1 MKSNLYVSIL
11 IICFLSFARMSLYGS
26 ESFIPDGPKSKNR
39 SSVKDSLSW
48 SVSLMKR
55 VFNGSGEWFMTSD
68 SFQNSVKGVIDYAEN
83 DPVDTVV
90 VDMNHLLRTDSIPLI
105 FNRRPENI
113 PVKSLVPGYIS
124 ADDLDRQVEAR
135 RKQVTDS
142 ILISVVIVPDDY
154 LAEGLSKA
162 PVVPPGEPKKMLPDM
177 ERTLPGAFVNR
188 YRKGLVDIILPANV
202 TEDEID
208 TLKTRLFNSTR
219 QFYNDS
225 VLFSQRDF
233 LIQTYKE
240 NFMARLTNEE
250 ATKKS
255 NFLSSKN
262 REILDNFNE
271 AEVRKV
277 NDSVRIALRYLTNHA
292 AADSTLIT
300 VTNRSGYQART
311 WTANRPMV
319 PTRIFLK
326 NEQNDSVSVVLY
338 NNGKGGVKM
347 VIDDGVKFL
356 RMAETQKKEI
366 IFDQKKPDGKLQN
379 IYLKPFDP
387 LPWTLYGTGAV
398 GFTQTALSNWA
409 KGGESSLSLLLI
421 GRYVANYSKKY
432 VKWENNAEFR
442 LGIFNSKTRGL
453 EKNDD
458 KLEIQSRLGISAFKK
473 WYYSGETNFRTQ
485 IAKGYKYPDK
495 DNPISKFMAPGY
507 LTFSVGMDYK
517 PNKNFSLFLSPFTS
531 KTTYVRDT
539 VLIDPSH
546 YGLEPG
552 KTSLWEPGII
562 TKLNWHYLIRE
573 NIIYDTRAEIFSNY
587 VYPFKKYNIFWE
599 QTLVLQLTQ
608 YISTRINTQMVYDYN
623 TKFPVMDSSG
633 NEIDKK
639 AKWQFKELFTV
650 GFNYK
655 F

>member
-1 MKSNLYVSIL
+1 
-11 IICFLSFARMSLYGS
+11 
-26 ESFIPDGPKSKNR
+26 
-39 SSVKDSLSW
+39 
-48 SVSLMKR
+48 
-55 VFNGSGEWFMTSD
+55 
-68 SFQNSVKGVIDYAEN
+68 
-83 DPVDTVV
+83 
-90 VDMNHLLRTDSIPLI
+90 
-105 FNRRPENI
+105 
-113 PVKSLVPGYIS
+113 
-124 ADDLDRQVEAR
+124 
-135 RKQVTDS
+135 
-142 ILISVVIVPDDY
+142 
-154 LAEGLSKA
+154 
-162 PVVPPGEPKKMLPDM
+162 
-177 ERTLPGAFVNR
+177 
-188 YRKGLVDIILPANV
+188 VDIILPANV

-233 LIQTYKE
+233 LIQTYKD

-250 ATKKS
+250 ATKKR

-300 VTNRSGYQART
+300 VTNRSGNQART

-379 IYLKPFDP
+379 IYLKPVDP
-387 LPWTLYGTGAV
+387 LPWTLFGTGAV

-539 VLIDPSH
+539 VLIDPSN

-552 KTSLWEPGII
+552 RTSLWEPGII

-587 VYPFKKYNIFWE
+587 VYPFKKYNVFWE

-623 TKFPVMDSSG
+623 TKFPVTDSSG